1 VHSRLRPALVAGED
15 PGVWALSA
23 PGAKDLQLRG
33 LLALVTAALA
43 MLGGNG
49 ILLDHH
55 VVRHVAGLEGY
66 PQLEV
71 NQTMQA
77 PDRRPRDRPQLP
89 T

>member
-1 VHSRLRPALVAGED
+1 
-15 PGVWALSA
+15 
-23 PGAKDLQLRG
+23 
-33 LLALVTAALA
+33 

-71 NQTMQA
+71 NPTMQA